1 MEFVSKKK
9 MLPFFLISILVFG
22 AFVFLGGYEDVSRS
36 LLSVAPQTIILV
48 LLSVSLSYAIRFY
61 RWEFLLK
68 SVGIKIP
75 RKTSLFVYFSGFSM
89 VITPGKVGDIFKSYL
104 LKSTSGIKIRD
115 SVSVVVFERVAD
127 ILAMSAFALLGAYLI
142 ADSLY
147 VIGGVVLLIGIM
159 IMLLHNEKILA
170 RVVGPLARRSKMGEY
185 LKDAYPN
192 FKRLAGLRTLFP
204 VVSISMVSWFFEC
217 LAFWIV
223 LQSMGANVDILG
235 AVFVFAFSSIF
246 GSILVLPG
254 GVGAAE
260 GSFYVLLTV
269 LGVTTSVAL
278 AAIILIR
285 LLTLWYGVLVGIVS
299 TFIVSKYFIKETEA
313 VQTRREIS

>member
-1 MEFVSKKK
+1 MLINKKK
-9 MLPFFLISILVFG
+9 MLPFFAISILVF
-22 AFVFLGGYEDVSRS
+22 AALMFLGGYEDMSRS

-48 LLSVSLSYAIRFY
+48 LLSVSISYVIRFL
-61 RWEFLLK
+61 RWELLLG

-75 RKTSLFVYFSGFSM
+75 KKTSLFVYLSGFSM
-89 VITPGKVGDIFKSYL
+89 VITPGKIGDIFKSYL
-104 LKSTSGIKIRD
+104 LRSTNNIKVRD

-159 IMLLHNEKILA
+159 VMLLHNEKILA
-170 RVVGPLARRSKMGEY
+170 RVVGPLIRRSNMGEY
-185 LKDAYPN
+185 LRDAYPN
-192 FKRLAGLRTLFP
+192 FKRLAGLRTLVP
-204 VVSISMVSWFFEC
+204 AVLISMVSWFFEC

-223 LQSMGANVDILG
+223 LQSFGANVDILG
-235 AVFVFAFSSIF
+235 AMFVFAFSSIF

-254 GVGAAE
+254 GVGVAE
-260 GSFYVLLTV
+260 GSFYALLTV
-269 LGVTTSVAL
+269 LGVTTAVAL

-313 VQTRREIS
+313 NRKQEGKE